1 MDNDFINTLQT
12 KNFGTVLLNE
22 PLAKHTSFHIGGPAD
37 VMIIPDSKEHL
48 GQLLKLLLVKKPPLT
63 IIGNGTNI
71 LVRDKGIR
79 GIVIK
84 LGTALKDINIQ
95 GNICTF
101 GSGLSLAAAAHAAL
115 EAGLTG
121 MEFAAGIPGSVGGAT
136 YMNAGAYG
144 GEMKDIISKV
154 HLIYENGKEYT
165 FSNAQMDFAYRHSFI
180 QGKRYLVTAIEV
192 TLKPGKKEE
201 ILAKMEDLAQRRIS
215 KQPLEMP
222 SAGSTFK
229 RPKGYFVGPLIEKAG
244 LKGFTVGGAQISTKH
259 AGFVINAGN
268 ATCADVLSLI
278 AQVQEKIYSLYG
290 VSLEPEILIIGEK

>member
-1 MDNDFINTLQT
+1 MDKEFINTLQT
-12 KNFGTVLLNE
+12 ENFGTVLLNE

-37 VMIIPDSKEHL
+37 VMIIPDTKEHL
-48 GQLLKLLLVKKPPLT
+48 GQLLKLLLMKKPPLT

-79 GIVIK
+79 GLVIK
-84 LGTALKDINIQ
+84 LGSALKDISIQ
-95 GNICTF
+95 GNVCTF

-115 EAGLTG
+115 DAGLTG
-121 MEFAAGIPGSVGGAT
+121 MEFAAGIPGSVGGAV

-154 HLIYENGKEYT
+154 YLVDENGKELIFT
-165 FSNAQMDFAYRHSFI
+165 NEQMDFAYRHSFI
-180 QGKRYLVTAIEV
+180 QNKKYLVTAMEV

-201 ILAKMEDLAQRRIS
+201 ILAKMEDLAQRRLS

-229 RPKGYFVGPLIEKAG
+229 RPQGYFVGPLIEKAG

-259 AGFVINAGN
+259 AGFVVNAGN

-278 AQVQEKIYSLYG
+278 EQVQEKIYSLYN